1 LWSYSPQGGALL
13 TLGYPMQ
20 PFQGK
25 KLGEASKARGKFEF
39 TVSSTGCPGNEYRR
53 KMLEQFFALQNLLF
67 GG

>member
-25 KLGEASKARGKFEF
+25 KLGEASKAHGKCEF
-39 TVSSTGCPGNEYRR
+39 TEFSACCPGNEYRR
-53 KMLEQFFALQNLLF
+53 KMLKQFFALQILLF
-67 GG
+67 AG